1 MSPAGPGVLGFV
13 GAPVVISL
21 VLAALL
27 HVKVTRRSHQA
38 ARAALCFA
46 VLSCLVCFLGLA
58 VEGIVMLPEAVL
70 TVCAVATAPLPP
82 DPTDP
87 LAGSGSAALRV
98 PPMD

>member
-1 MSPAGPGVLGFV
+1 M
-13 GAPVVISL
+13 
-21 VLAALL
+21 
-27 HVKVTRRSHQA
+27 
-38 ARAALCFA
+38 
-46 VLSCLVCFLGLA
+46 LSCLVCFLGLA